1 VWTWTSKSNIFI
13 FYSHTLPSPSPPPSS
28 SPHETR
34 AAGAR
39 RIQAAL
45 ARSGAGRPPPPT
57 ATTPRR
63 PTPSTLAPRASA
75 LAPQPS
81 PAAKVAK
88 SPPPYLAG
96 DFASRRRLA
105 LAFARYLASS
115 AHPANRRGRTWAGSL
130 VVDNAAGRR
139 RTWRLTARPGSGGR
153 RGAGSASPL
162 SSPLSL
168 ARARWIAVLQCTTQF
183 CGPPYLVRPDLAWI
197 PVREGASC
205 KYTKMQTGRTDGLY
219 MLLGFSKK

>member
-1 VWTWTSKSNIFI
+1 VCGRGPLNQTSKSNIFI

-28 SPHETR
+28 SPHETW
-34 AAGAR
+34 APGAR

-88 SPPPYLAG
+88 SLPPDLAATSPATSPLAG
-96 DFASRRRLA
+96 DLPWPPPATSPPPHTPRTAEVGPGRAPSSSTTRRDGDERGG
-105 LAFARYLASS
+105 S
-115 AHPANRRGRTWAGSL
+115 RRGRAVADGKAQAPHPLYPLRSPWP
-130 VVDNAAGRR
+130 
-139 RTWRLTARPGSGGR
+139 ARGG
-153 RGAGSASPL
+153 
-162 SSPLSL
+162 
-168 ARARWIAVLQCTTQF
+168 
-183 CGPPYLVRPDLAWI
+183 
-197 PVREGASC
+197 
-205 KYTKMQTGRTDGLY
+205 
-219 MLLGFSKK
+219 